1 MNEPSRFLIS
11 VGQALAKITLYAEGH
26 PSRAR
31 AVEQAFEMLRQ
42 LQRTHPQPVFSFVGR
57 EAIFLRSALRELND
71 WDWAE
76 RLSAA
81 GVQRLEFEKDVT
93 PEEFLL
99 FLEEVAKRVA
109 LSQSAWVGVLPA
121 HPARSAPIRFGAIG
135 VRDFAAHPATPTK
148 GANENPE
155 LNAAAMDLSEEADA
169 VEWMHGEVNDKLA
182 LPVGEAGLVVTSLA
196 HTMRQSQRLL
206 LPLLTLK
213 EYDQYTTTHALNVS
227 VLAMGLAE
235 RLGLS
240 AREVRAYGMAGL
252 LHDVGKVRV
261 PREILR
267 HPGPLSEEEKTI
279 IRQHPLDGAQI
290 ILRGCRRHEIC
301 AVVAYEHH
309 MMIDRGG
316 YPMRREGRD
325 CHHASVLVHVCDV
338 FDALRTNRPYRSA
351 WPTADILGYIERRAG
366 TEFDPDIAHAFIKML
381 QECEPRAAKARAL
394 QQTDGGLA
402 VVSAPDLERA

>member
-1 MNEPSRFLIS
+1 MSEPARFLIS
-11 VGQALAKITLYAEGH
+11 VGQALARITLYADGH

-31 AVEQAFEMLRQ
+31 AAASSFEMLQQ
-42 LQRTHPQPVFSFVGR
+42 LQRTDPRPVFSFVGR
-57 EAIFLRSALRELND
+57 EAIYKRSALRELND

-109 LSQSAWVGVLPA
+109 LTQSAWVGVLPTQ
-121 HPARSAPIRFGAIG
+121 PTRSAPIRFGAIG
-135 VRDFAAHPATPTK
+135 VRDFAENPTAPATRP
-148 GANENPE
+148 NEHAEFNGE
-155 LNAAAMDLSEEADA
+155 STDLSEEADA
-169 VEWMHGEVNDKLA
+169 VAWLHEEVNEKLA

-252 LHDVGKVRV
+252 LHDVGKIRV

-267 HPGPLSEEEKTI
+267 NPGPLNEEEKAI
-279 IRQHPLDGAQI
+279 VRRHPLDGAQI

-338 FDALRTNRPYRSA
+338 FDALRTNRPYRAA

-366 TEFDPDIAHAFIKML
+366 SEFDTDLAHAFIRML
-381 QECEPRAAKARAL
+381 RECEPRAAAARAL
-394 QQTDGGLA
+394 DPVPLA
-402 VVSAPDLERA
+402 ESAPDLERA

>member
-1 MNEPSRFLIS
+1 MNDPSRFLIS
-11 VGQALAKITLYAEGH
+11 VGQALAKMTLYAEGH
-26 PSRAR
+26 PSRAH
-31 AVEQAFEMLRQ
+31 AAETSFELLRE
-42 LQRTHPQPVFSFVGR
+42 LQTTHPRPVFSFVGR
-57 EAIFLRSALRELND
+57 EAVFQRSVLRELGD

-81 GVQRLEFEKDVT
+81 GVQRLEFEADVP
-93 PEEFLL
+93 PEDFLA
-99 FLEEVAKRVA
+99 FLEEVAKR
-109 LSQSAWVGVLPA
+109 LSLTQSAWVGVLPA
-121 HPARSAPIRFGAIG
+121 HPVASAPIRFGAIG
-135 VRDFAAHPATPTK
+135 VRDFSAEAPKLPTSPNEKPESGEAPA
-148 GANENPE
+148 
-155 LNAAAMDLSEEADA
+155 DLSEEADA
-169 VEWMHGEVNDKLA
+169 VAWMHGEVKENLA
-182 LPVGEAGLVVTSLA
+182 LPFGEAGLVVTSLA

-213 EYDQYTTTHALNVS
+213 EFDQYTTTHALNVS

-267 HPGPLSEEEKTI
+267 HSGPLTEEEKVI
-279 IRQHPLDGAQI
+279 VRRHPVDGAQI

-316 YPMRREGRD
+316 YPVHRPGRE

-338 FDALRTNRPYRSA
+338 FDALRTHRPYRTA
-351 WPTADILGYIERRAG
+351 WGTADILGYIDRRVG
-366 TEFDPDIAHAFIKML
+366 SEFDPDVAHAFIRML
-381 QECEPRAAKARAL
+381 TECEPRAAEARAL
-394 QQTDGGLA
+394 QPEKVAQ
-402 VVSAPDLERA
+402 SAAALDL

>member
-1 MNEPSRFLIS
+1 MNDASRFLVS
-11 VGQALAKITLYAEGH
+11 VGQALAKMTLYAEGH
-26 PSRAR
+26 PAR
-31 AVEQAFEMLRQ
+31 AHAAEASFELLRQ
-42 LQRTHPQPVFSFVGR
+42 LRKTDPRPVFSFVGR
-57 EAIFLRSALRELND
+57 EAIFQRSALRELGD
-71 WDWAE
+71 WDWSE

-81 GVQRLEFEKDVT
+81 GVQRLEFEGDVT
-93 PEEFLL
+93 PEDFRA
-99 FLEEVAKRVA
+99 FLEEVANRVS
-109 LSQSAWVGVLPA
+109 LIQSAWVGGPPA
-121 HPARSAPIRFGAIG
+121 QPGRAAPIRFGAIG
-135 VRDFAAHPATPTK
+135 VRDFSDQAPHVPAEP
-148 GANENPE
+148 NESTE
-155 LNAAAMDLSEEADA
+155 ASGESTDLSEEADA
-169 VEWMHGEVNDKLA
+169 VAWMHGEVQENLA

-213 EYDQYTTTHALNVS
+213 EFDQYTTTHALNVS

-240 AREVRAYGMAGL
+240 AREVKAYGMAGL

-267 HPGPLSEEEKTI
+267 HAGPLTDEERAI
-279 IRQHPLDGAQI
+279 VRRHPVDGAQI

-316 YPMRREGRD
+316 YPLHRPGRE

-338 FDALRTNRPYRSA
+338 FDALRTHRPYRAA
-351 WPTADILGYIERRAG
+351 WGTADILAYIDRRMG
-366 TEFDPDIAHAFIKML
+366 SEFDPDAAQAFIRMMK
-381 QECEPRAAKARAL
+381 ESEPRAAAARAL
-394 QQTDGGLA
+394 ESEHVAQTA
-402 VVSAPDLERA
+402 VALDL

>member
-1 MNEPSRFLIS
+1 MSDPSRFLIS
-11 VGQALAKITLYAEGH
+11 VGQALAKMTLYAEGH
-26 PSRAR
+26 PSRAH
-31 AVEQAFEMLRQ
+31 AAQTSFELLRQ
-42 LQRTHPQPVFSFVGR
+42 LQRTDPRPVFSFVGR
-57 EAIFLRSALRELND
+57 EAVFQRSVLRELGD

-81 GVQRLEFEKDVT
+81 GVQRLEFEADVP
-93 PEEFLL
+93 PEQFLT
-99 FLEEVAKRVA
+99 FLEEVAKRVS
-109 LSQSAWVGVLPA
+109 LTQSAWVGVLPA
-121 HPARSAPIRFGAIG
+121 HPSASAPIRFGAIG
-135 VRDFAAHPATPTK
+135 VRDFATEAPKLPTSPNEQPESGEAPA
-148 GANENPE
+148 
-155 LNAAAMDLSEEADA
+155 DLSEEADA
-169 VEWMHGEVNDKLA
+169 VAWLHGEVNEKLA

-213 EYDQYTTTHALNVS
+213 EFDQYTTTHALNVS

-267 HPGPLSEEEKTI
+267 HAGPLTEEEKVI
-279 IRQHPLDGAQI
+279 VRRHPVDGAQI

-316 YPMRREGRD
+316 YPHHRPGRE

-338 FDALRTNRPYRSA
+338 FDALRTHRPYRAA
-351 WPTADILGYIERRAG
+351 WGTADILGYIERRVG
-366 TEFDPDIAHAFIKML
+366 SEFDPDVAHAFIRML
-381 QECEPRAAKARAL
+381 KECEPRAAEARAL
-394 QQTDGGLA
+394 EPEKVAASA
-402 VVSAPDLERA
+402 VALDL

>member
-1 MNEPSRFLIS
+1 MSEPARFLIS
-11 VGQALAKITLYAEGH
+11 VGQALAKITLYADGH

-31 AVEQAFEMLRQ
+31 AAESAFEILRQ
-42 LQRTHPQPVFSFVGR
+42 LQQTVPRPVFSFVGR
-57 EAIFLRSALRELND
+57 EAIFQRSALRELND

-81 GVQRLEFEKDVT
+81 GVQRLEFEKDVS

-109 LSQSAWVGVLPA
+109 LTQSSWVGVLPT
-121 HPARSAPIRFGAIG
+121 HPSRTAPIRFGAIG
-135 VRDFAAHPATPTK
+135 VRDFAA
-148 GANENPE
+148 
-155 LNAAAMDLSEEADA
+155 NAASTRPNETTESTADSTDLSEEADA
-169 VEWMHGEVNDKLA
+169 VAWLHEEVKDKLA

-267 HPGPLSEEEKTI
+267 NPGPLNEEEKAI
-279 IRQHPLDGAQI
+279 VRQHPLDGAQI

-338 FDALRTNRPYRSA
+338 FDALRTNRPYRAA

-366 TEFDPDIAHAFIKML
+366 TEFDPDLAHAFIRMM
-381 QECEPRAAKARAL
+381 QECEPRTAAARAL
-394 QQTDGGLA
+394 ETDDVRLA
-402 VVSAPDLERA
+402 ESTPHLDRA

>member
-1 MNEPSRFLIS
+1 VSEPARFLIS
-11 VGQALAKITLYAEGH
+11 VGQALAKITLYADGH

-31 AVEQAFEMLRQ
+31 ATEQAFEMLRQ
-42 LQRTHPQPVFSFVGR
+42 LQVSTPRPVFSFVGR
-57 EAIFLRSALRELND
+57 EAIFQRSALRELSD

-81 GVQRLEFEKDVT
+81 GVQRLEFEKDVS
-93 PEEFLL
+93 PEDFLL

-109 LSQSAWVGVLPA
+109 LTQSSWAGVLPG
-121 HPARSAPIRFGAIG
+121 HPTRSAPIRFGAIG
-135 VRDFAAHPATPTK
+135 VRDFAENAATSATRPD
-148 GANENPE
+148 ENPDPNGE
-155 LNAAAMDLSEEADA
+155 ATDLSEEADA
-169 VEWMHGEVNDKLA
+169 VSWMHEEVKDRLA

-240 AREVRAYGMAGL
+240 GREVRAYGMAGL

-267 HPGPLSEEEKTI
+267 KSGPLEEDEKAI
-279 IRQHPLDGAQI
+279 VRQHPLDGAQI

-316 YPMRREGRD
+316 YPVRREGRD

-338 FDALRTNRPYRSA
+338 FDALRTNRPYRAA

-366 TEFDPDIAHAFIKML
+366 TEFDPDLAHAFIKMMK
-381 QECEPRAAKARAL
+381 ECEPRAAGARVL
-394 QQTDGGLA
+394 EDKRLA
-402 VVSAPDLERA
+402 EAAPDLERA

>member
-1 MNEPSRFLIS
+1 MSDASRFLIS
-11 VGQALAKITLYAEGH
+11 VGQALAKISLYDEGH
-26 PSRAR
+26 PSRS
-31 AVEQAFEMLRQ
+31 QAAEASFSLLRQ
-42 LQRTHPQPVFSFVGR
+42 LQQEDRRPVFSFVGR
-57 EAIFLRSALRELND
+57 EAVYQRSVLRDLGD

-81 GVQRLEFEKDVT
+81 GVQRLEFEGDVT
-93 PEEFLL
+93 PEDFLL

-109 LSQSAWVGVLPA
+109 LIQSAWVGVAPA
-121 HPARSAPIRFGAIG
+121 HPVRAAPIRFGAIG
-135 VRDFAAHPATPTK
+135 VRDFSQQPPKVTSNP
-148 GANENPE
+148 NEHADDPE
-155 LNAAAMDLSEEADA
+155 DTADLSEEADA
-169 VEWMHGEVNDKLA
+169 VKWMHGEVKSSIA

-196 HTMRQSQRLL
+196 HTMRQSQRLV

-240 AREVRAYGMAGL
+240 SREVRAYGMAGL

-261 PREILR
+261 PREILC
-267 HPGPLSEEEKTI
+267 HAGPLSEEEKAVM
-279 IRQHPLDGAQI
+279 RRHPVDGAQI

-316 YPMRREGRD
+316 YPVHRPGRD

-338 FDALRTNRPYRSA
+338 FDALRTHRPYRAA
-351 WPTADILGYIERRAG
+351 WGTSDILDYIERRAG
-366 TEFDPDIAHAFIKML
+366 SEFDPDVARAFTRMMM
-381 QECEPRAAKARAL
+381 ECEPRAAAAKA
-394 QQTDGGLA
+394 
-402 VVSAPDLERA
+402 LEVDTVARTAATLDV

>member
-1 MNEPSRFLIS
+1 MNDPSRFLVS
-11 VGQALAKITLYAEGH
+11 VGQALAKMTLYAEGH
-26 PSRAR
+26 PAR
-31 AVEQAFEMLRQ
+31 KQAGQTSFELLRQ
-42 LQRTHPQPVFSFVGR
+42 LRRTDARPVFSFVGR
-57 EAIFLRSALRELND
+57 EAIYQRSALRDLGD
-71 WDWAE
+71 WDWSE

-81 GVQRLEFEKDVT
+81 GVQRLEFEGDVT
-93 PEEFLL
+93 PEDFLA
-99 FLEEVAKRVA
+99 FLEEVAKRVS
-109 LSQSAWVGVLPA
+109 LSQAAWVVMPPA
-121 HPARSAPIRFGAIG
+121 QTGRSAPIRFGAIG
-135 VRDFAAHPATPTK
+135 VRNFSEQAPHVPVDPNEPLESSGEAT
-148 GANENPE
+148 
-155 LNAAAMDLSEEADA
+155 DLSEEAGA
-169 VEWMHGEVNDKLA
+169 VAWMHGEVQENLV

-240 AREVRAYGMAGL
+240 AREVKAYGMAGL

-261 PREILR
+261 PQEILR
-267 HPGPLSEEEKTI
+267 HAGPLTDEERDI
-279 IRQHPLDGAQI
+279 VRRHPVDGAQI

-316 YPMRREGRD
+316 YPLHRPGRE

-338 FDALRTNRPYRSA
+338 FDALRTHRPYRAA
-351 WPTADILGYIERRAG
+351 WGTADILDYINRRMG
-366 TEFDPDIAHAFIKML
+366 SEFDPDVAQAFIKMMK
-381 QECEPRAAKARAL
+381 ECEPRAAAARAL
-394 QQTDGGLA
+394 ASEQVAQTA
-402 VVSAPDLERA
+402 VALDL